1 MATNNSTANKLK
13 QMLSQLDDRPR
24 YTGTLQM
31 PWELAKEITYND
43 YNKADDILSMIRA
56 RQNGGRAQNHDFQ
69 TYKRVVKT
77 ESLANGIVEIEHV
90 VHEEV
95 TKKYK
100 KKIWPVGTK
109 VTILA
114 TSATTATVEFPD
126 GEIREFILGEL
137 GLTYDDM
144 CLVDLCTARDESRDF
159 ESEIEADMFEDELR
173 PKPVTW
179 TTFKKPKLF
188 LQ

>member
-1 MATNNSTANKLK
+1 MSTHKLK
-13 QMLSQLDDRPR
+13 RMLAQLDDRPR
-24 YTGTLQM
+24 YTGTLKM

-43 YNKADDILSMIRA
+43 YDKADDILSMIRA
-56 RQNGGRAQNHDFQ
+56 RQNGGRALNNDFQ
-69 TYKRVVKT
+69 THQRVVKT
-77 ESLANGIVEIEHV
+77 ESLANGIVEIEHIEYEQV
-90 VHEEV
+90 IKPV
-95 TKKYK
+95 K
-100 KKIWPVGTK
+100 KKTWPVGTK

-144 CLVDLCTARDESRDF
+144 CLVDLCTARDEMGDYEHDWETDDF
-159 ESEIEADMFEDELR
+159 FENELR
-173 PKPVTW
+173 PRPVTW

-188 LQ
+188 LKNAIK